1 MTEIKTFRIRNVR
14 EEDLTE
20 VMNINFSC
28 LPENYSLYFFQELYQ
43 KHPRAFIVAE
53 VDGRIAGY
61 IMCRI
66 EHGFSDLRRLN
77 FTKKGHVVSIAVLPE
92 YRRMGIGGALLKEAF
107 NGMVEYGASEAFL
120 EVRIGNTEAVNL
132 YGKMGLKITRVVECY
147 YRDGESANVMTLG
160 LKRPGTESG
169 NPS

>member
-28 LPENYSLYFFQELYQ
+28 LPENYSLYFFQELFQ
-43 KHPRAFIVAE
+43 KNPKTFIVAE

-61 IMCRI
+61 VMCRI

-92 YRRMGIGGALLKEAF
+92 YRRMGIGGALLKDAF
-107 NGMVEYGASEAFL
+107 KAMVEYGASEAFL
-120 EVRIGNTEAVNL
+120 EVRVGNTEAVKL
-132 YGKMGLKITRVVECY
+132 YERMGLKITRVAEYY
-147 YRDGESANVMTLG
+147 YRDGESANVMTLD
-160 LKRPGTESG
+160 LRNPGVESD
-169 NPS
+169 NT